1 MIREVFLDVTYAEDD
16 EIMVVGKR
24 ERDKGQRRRQYRK
37 GHGGV
42 ALGYLAR
49 VWTKKVAGLVLIS

>member
-37 GHGGV
+37 GHGV

-49 VWTKKVAGLVLIS
+49 AWTKKVAGLVLIS